1 MELFFLNIIELKKTG
16 ITHWLLLFVLVLI
29 WGSSFILM
37 KRGLDSFASPQ
48 VAAIRIMLTSL
59 VLLPLALMRINRIS
73 LKKFGLIS
81 LAGLIGN
88 GIPAFLFTYAQTGI
102 DSSTAGILNSLTP
115 LSTMVLGLLF
125 FKYRMKW
132 YNVAGVFIGLA
143 GTAGLLSM
151 SGGKDFAFNFHYGIF
166 ILVATILYALNLNII
181 KRYLKEVDSL
191 TIASFAFFAI
201 GPFAAIYLF
210 AFTPFITVMMSGHDA
225 LVSFGYI
232 AILAI
237 VGTALAT
244 VLYNMMIKRT
254 NVVFA
259 ASVTYLM
266 PVVSLMW
273 GIGDGEVFE
282 VVYLIWIF
290 LILFGVYLVN
300 KKNEK
305 VTNNSEK

>member
-1 MELFFLNIIELKKTG
+1 MEPFFITSGELKKSG
-16 ITHWLLLFVLVLI
+16 ISHWLLLFVLVLI

-37 KRGLDSFASPQ
+37 KRGLDSFASAQ
-48 VAAIRIMLTSL
+48 VAAIRIMLTSI
-59 VLLPLALMRINRIS
+59 VLMPVAFMRIKRIT
-73 LKKFGLIS
+73 LKEFGLIT
-81 LAGLIGN
+81 LTGITGN

-115 LSTMVLGLLF
+115 LSTMVLGLIF
-125 FKYRMKW
+125 FKYKMKW
-132 YNVAGVFIGLA
+132 YNAAGVFIGLA

-151 SGGKDFAFNFHYGIF
+151 SGGKDFVFNFHYGVF
-166 ILVATILYALNLNII
+166 ILLATILYALNLNII
-181 KRYLKEVDSL
+181 KRYLKSTDSL

-201 GPFAAIYLF
+201 GPFATIYLF
-210 AFTPFITVMMSGHDA
+210 GFTPFVSVIMSGTA
-225 LVSFGYI
+225 AVVSFGYI

-282 VVYLIWIF
+282 VVYLVWIF

-300 KKNEK
+300 KKQDK
-305 VTNNSEK
+305 LKIQSEN